1 MLNRRLKIM
10 ALLTIMLGV
19 CRLFAEPINGEFKTV
34 ASFSHGDKPG
44 QLVWNATLSGGVPD
58 GSFQGPMAFLTD
70 KNGNF
75 WIGDTLNARIVGV
88 GPDGKPQKEIDLLA
102 AGKALKLASDV
113 VLLDLVPGRHG
124 RILVADAANNVVIE
138 LDVRG
143 KAEPRCF
150 RSAPEGKGHW
160 QQINRIHS
168 DKYGR
173 IYIEDL
179 PSMRT
184 LVLSA
189 DGEPMQTL
197 EGELSL
203 AVNPDGQVAMLV
215 MDTQDLNSRHV
226 VISPVHGRPVE
237 KAASIMSAKPV
248 MWAAAL
254 GFYQGKQL
262 CVIHD
267 TEDFRYF
274 SFFNGKH
281 SLEKTVKTKFV
292 DPGYDPCRPEWIG
305 LDGRVYMAKIASGSL
320 DILELKY

>member
-1 MLNRRLKIM
+1 MLNKYLRM
-10 ALLTIMLGV
+10 ALLLSFMLGAV
-19 CRLFAEPINGEFKTV
+19 GLLAQSLNGEFQTV
-34 ASFSHGDKPG
+34 VSFTLGDKAG
-44 QLVWNATLSGGVPD
+44 QLMWNATLSGGVPD

-75 WIGDTLNARIVGV
+75 WIGDTLNARIIGV
-88 GPDGKPQKEIDLLA
+88 GADAKPQKEIDLLA
-102 AGKALKLASDV
+102 IGKTLGLASDV
-113 VLLDLVPGRHG
+113 ILLDMVPGRRG
-124 RILVADAANNVVIE
+124 RILIADAANNAVIE
-138 LDVRG
+138 IDVRG
-143 KAEPRCF
+143 KAAPRCF
-150 RSAPEGKGHW
+150 RSASQGKGHW

-168 DKYGR
+168 DKNGK

-203 AVNPDGQVAMLV
+203 AVNQDGQVAMLV
-215 MDTQDLNSRHV
+215 MDTENPSSRHIV
-226 VISPVHGRPVE
+226 VSPVHGSPVE
-237 KAASIMSAKPV
+237 KVASIKSEKPV

-267 TEDFRYF
+267 TEDFRFF
-274 SFFNGKH
+274 SFFNAKH
-281 SLEKTVKTKFV
+281 SLEKTVKTTFV

-305 LDGRVYMAKIASGSL
+305 SDGRVYMARIASGSL
-320 DILELKY
+320 EILELKY